1 MNHPKEIFLLS
12 STHWDREWYQTFQ
25 GMRFRLVDTMDE
37 LIDVMERQP
46 DFELFCLDGQ
56 TIVLEDYAVIAPE
69 NTERLK
75 N

>member
-1 MNHPKEIFLLS
+1 
-12 STHWDREWYQTFQ
+12 
-25 GMRFRLVDTMDE
+25 MDE

-75 N
+75 KLMQAGRIKVGPWYIMPDERLVSGESIIHNFLRG